1 MRFVVTA
8 TWDMDAGNALAKAGT
23 LGSTVQAIL
32 EDLKPEATYFV
43 ANEGQRTAI
52 MIMNLDEASQMPAV
66 AEPWFLALKA
76 RLQFQPAMR
85 PEDLAKAGPDI
96 EAAAK
101 KYA

>member
-8 TWDMDAGNALAKAGT
+8 TWDMDAGNALAKNGT
-23 LGSTVQAIL
+23 LGSTVQKIL
-32 EDLKPEATYFV
+32 EDLKPEAAYFI
-43 ANEGQRTAI
+43 ANEGQRTALLI
-52 MIMNLDEASQMPAV
+52 VNLDDASQLPAV

-76 RLQFQPAMR
+76 RLDFQPAMR

-96 EAAAK
+96 EKAAK